1 MKLKVRHE
9 RVPLKK
15 EEPVAEFW
23 LEQAMSTIW
32 LRVTLDGVS
41 IKATNGN
48 CPIAISDDK
57 IRIRKNADEHAPCQL
72 ESCRYHLTEKQGKRI
87 RLYLKLYSARL
98 HEFGAREEG
107 DEVWELAKL
116 FE

>member
-1 MKLKVRHE
+1 MG
-9 RVPLKK
+9 
-15 EEPVAEFW
+15 F
-23 LEQAMSTIW
+23 M
-32 LRVTLDGVS
+32 
-41 IKATNGN
+41 
-48 CPIAISDDK
+48 PIGGSFRGRDDDE
-57 IRIRKNADEHAPCQL
+57 DEHPPCQL
-72 ESCRYHLTEKQGKRI
+72 ESCRYPLTEKQGKRI